1 MGYWASGVSRT
12 RTGEEERAVEPAQSF
27 LGLTQYHTEA
37 ACSQVIYKDST
48 KLREALNDE
57 LQ

>member
-12 RTGEEERAVEPAQSF
+12 RTGEEERAVEPVQSF
-27 LGLTQYHTEA
+27 LGLTQYHTEG
-37 ACSQVIYKDST
+37 ACYKDST